1 MVYYRNCF
9 CCKSR
14 IGAKILAILGFIFSS
29 LVFFTIVVGYG
40 LLYGELHGLRTRN
53 QFGPLVQE
61 IVTLL
66 DGYIDAVFAIIFVF
80 CLFWITSCILLLL
93 GINMKQ
99 KNFFLPW
106 LILHM
111 IGFIV
116 SKNLKFLELM
126 KNRFFQLY
134 AIGILA
140 HVITSIPYIPYVP
153 IILVAYF
160 INGLILAFLFYC
172 WDVVYSV
179 YSDVKKE
186 EVNSELPMKITCS
199 F

>member
-1 MVYYRNCF
+1 
-9 CCKSR
+9 
-14 IGAKILAILGFIFSS
+14 
-29 LVFFTIVVGYG
+29 
-40 LLYGELHGLRTRN
+40 
-53 QFGPLVQE
+53 
-61 IVTLL
+61 
-66 DGYIDAVFAIIFVF
+66 
-80 CLFWITSCILLLL
+80 
-93 GINMKQ
+93 MKQ

-111 IGFIV
+111 IGFI
-116 SKNLKFLELM
+116 
-126 KNRFFQLY
+126 LY

-140 HVITSIPYIPYVP
+140 HVIISIPYIPYVP

-186 EVNSELPMKITCS
+186 EVNSEMPMKITCS